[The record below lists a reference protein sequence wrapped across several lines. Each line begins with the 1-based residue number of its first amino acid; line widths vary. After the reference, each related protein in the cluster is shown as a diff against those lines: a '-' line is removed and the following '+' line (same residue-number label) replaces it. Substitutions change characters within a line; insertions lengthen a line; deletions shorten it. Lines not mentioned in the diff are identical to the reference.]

1 MSDHKTDT
9 ATPAVVDVK
18 HYVIDKDEAGN
29 EIRVEVTAEEVAKE
43 FPVK

>member
-9 ATPAVVDVK
+9 TPMTVDVK

-29 EIRVEVTAEEVAKE
+29 EIRIEVTEDQ
-43 FPVK
+43 VKKDFAV